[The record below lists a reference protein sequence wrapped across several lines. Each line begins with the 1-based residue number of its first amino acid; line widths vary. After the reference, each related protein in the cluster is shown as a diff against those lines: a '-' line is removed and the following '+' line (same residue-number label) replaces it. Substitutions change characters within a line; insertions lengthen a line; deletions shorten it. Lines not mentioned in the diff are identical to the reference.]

1 MYYKYFII
9 FYLII
14 LFIIINNIIYIIKK
28 KNIYN
33 IDTFKNHNNIKT
45 YSIMSMWKDYSYNNN
60 FFTDKLKN
68 YLIYK
73 NKNDKIDFLIC
84 GCFISKE
91 DFHFI
96 QNKKCIKILY
106 ITEPIKF
113 LSIYK
118 YTYYLYK
125 NNKFDY
131 IIGCIN
137 NDISKKLLKYP
148 LYLEDITINN
158 QNLFKIN
165 INKDTFNNINKYV
178 KNSILDKKFCCMIA
192 SHDMW
197 KTRTSI
203 YEKIKNID
211 YIACPSKFKNNCSK
225 EELNKTGNVE
235 YIKNFIFNICSENSI
250 NNIDGYISEKIM
262 NCCLAG
268 AIPIY
273 CGWLDNIDYQ
283 IFNKNRIL
291 YYNPNDEKS
300 LVQVYNKV
308 KYLMENKEKLKIF
321 YQQDVFMNSAYSTIQ
336 QMKSNLLS
344 IFNV

>member
-1 MYYKYFII
+1 MSYKYFII

-14 LFIIINNIIYIIKK
+14 IFIIINNIIYIIKK
-28 KNIYN
+28 NIYN
-33 IDTFKNHNNIKT
+33 IDTFKNYKIIKT
-45 YSIMSMWKDYSYNNN
+45 YSIMSMWKNYIYNDN
-60 FFTDKLKN
+60 FFTNLLKN
-68 YLIYK
+68 NLIYK
-73 NKNDKIDFLIC
+73 NKNDKIDFLII
-84 GCFISKE
+84 GSFISKE

-113 LSIYK
+113 LSYYK

-131 IIGCIN
+131 VIGCIN
-137 NDISKKLLKYP
+137 NDISKNLIKHP
-148 LYLEDITINN
+148 LHLEKIT
-158 QNLFKIN
+158 

-178 KNSILDKKFCCMIA
+178 KNGILNKKFCCMIA
-192 SHDMW
+192 THDRW
-197 KTRTSI
+197 KTRISI

-211 YIACPSKFKNNCSK
+211 YIECPSKFKNNCSNK
-225 EELNKTGNVE
+225 ELNKIGNVE

-250 NNIDGYISEKIM
+250 NNIDGYITEKIM

-300 LVQVYNKV
+300 LLEVYNKV
-308 KYLMENKEKLKIF
+308 KDLMENKEKLKIF
-321 YQQDVFMNSAYSTIQ
+321 YQQDVFMESAYNTIQ
-336 QMKSNLLS
+336 QMKNNLLN